1 MKNSGC
7 PDIESASCRF
17 LSKAVD
23 DVKCLPSE
31 LDHLKKCEEEI
42 ETLKSERDKKV
53 SGKQEEIQSIGYD
66 PERLKVLLEYDRVCR
81 EILER
86 CGKIWMQKKQND
98 GRRNSS
104 AIKSR

>member
-31 LDHLKKCEEEI
+31 LDNLKKREEEI
-42 ETLKSERDKKV
+42 EALKSERDKKV
-53 SGKQEEIQSIGYD
+53 SGKQEEIQNIGYD
-66 PERLKVLLEYDRVCR
+66 PERLKVLSASVTELSRYTHVSAPSNVNVTLPVSAYSLD
-81 EILER
+81 ER
-86 CGKIWMQKKQND
+86 
-98 GRRNSS
+98 
-104 AIKSR
+104 